1 MSIMQTSNQLD
12 HLKIS
17 FIGGGNMAKALIGG
31 LVDQGFAASQ
41 INVVESDAAKRA
53 QLKSDFGV
61 NATDQLPSITHSDLI
76 VLAVKP
82 QQLRD
87 VSIFLGSLLKQQLL
101 ISIAA
106 GVRIKDLSRWL
117 GGYQAIIRVMPNT
130 PAQIRQGISALYAP
144 NVVSESQR
152 QQAESILQAV
162 GQTLWLS
169 SEESMDAVTAISGSG
184 PAYVFYLM
192 EALQDAA
199 IALGFNQEQARLLSL
214 QTFAGATQLASQSE
228 HDVVE
233 LRHQVTSKGGTT
245 ERAIQSM
252 EAAEIKRVIAKAT
265 EAAAQRSKELG
276 DLLGSD

>member
-1 MSIMQTSNQLD
+1 MQTSNQLD

-41 INVVESDAAKRA
+41 INVVESDADKRA

-61 NATDQLPSITHSDLI
+61 NVTDQLPSITHSDLI

-144 NVVSESQR
+144 SGVSESQR

-169 SEESMDAVTAISGSG
+169 NEEDMDAVTAISGSG

-199 IALGFNQEQARLLSL
+199 IALGFSQEQSRLLSL

-252 EAAEIKRVIAKAT
+252 ETAEIKRIIAKAT